1 MVLIGCGQL
10 TWTNDDAET
19 VMEQI
24 ALAGYDGA
32 PGPLSLDRSVDDVVA
47 WFDTFKLKPAPPYF
61 AARFWDP
68 AEEPGILEQAA
79 AIARYV
85 RGLGCTELYVAA
97 AGMAEVTQSGS
108 TRRDRAG
115 QVAIEDAMTAGQF
128 AQFGK
133 VVGAFADATLA
144 EGVAS
149 CFHPH
154 VGTVIETAAE
164 LEMLLAQVESDALY
178 LGLDTGHIAWA
189 GDDPVEVCHRYLP
202 RVKTLHLKDVNRDV
216 RHRGVDANWS
226 YGQFTEVGVFAE
238 LGEGMVDFPVIL
250 TALADSGF
258 DGWLIVETDVTM
270 KPTPLESATI
280 SRHYLNTLG
289 L

>member
-10 TWTNDDAET
+10 TWKDVEADT
-19 VMEQI
+19 VMQEI

-32 PGPLSLDRSVDDVVA
+32 PGPLRLDRPVEEAVA
-47 WFDTFKLKPAPPYF
+47 WFDTFALKPAPSYF

-68 AEEPGILEQAA
+68 AEGAGILGQAA
-79 AIARYV
+79 SIARYV

-97 AGMAEVTQSGS
+97 TGMDHVAPSGK
-108 TRRDRAG
+108 TRRDLAG
-115 QVAIEDAMTAGQF
+115 HVGPEDAMTVAEF

-133 VVGAFADATLA
+133 ALGQFADATQA

-164 LEMLLAQVESDALY
+164 LETLLGEVETDALS

-189 GDDPVEVCHRYLP
+189 GDDPVETCLRHLD
-202 RVKTLHLKDVNRDV
+202 RVKTLHLKDVNGEV
-216 RHRGVDANWS
+216 RAEGAAAGWS
-226 YGQFTEVGVFAE
+226 YGEFTAAGVFAE

-250 TALADSGF
+250 TALRDTGF

-270 KPTPLESATI
+270 KPSPLESATI
-280 SRHYLNTLG
+280 SRRYLTTLG

>member
-10 TWTNDDAET
+10 TWTNVDAGT
-19 VMEQI
+19 VMEEI

-32 PGPLSLDRSVDDVVA
+32 PGSLNLDKSAQDIVA
-47 WFDTFKLKPAPPYF
+47 WFDTFGLKPAPPYF

-68 AEEPGILEQAA
+68 AEEASILEHASA
-79 AIARYV
+79 MARHV

-97 AGMAEVTQSGS
+97 TGMEYVTSSGV

-115 QVAIEDAMTAGQF
+115 QVTSDDAMTPEQF

-133 VVGAFADATLA
+133 VLGLFANAVHA
-144 EGVAS
+144 EGVAA

-154 VGTVIETAAE
+154 VGTVLETAAE
-164 LEMLLAQVESDALY
+164 LETLLAHVKTDTLY

-189 GDDPVEVCHRYLP
+189 GDDPVEVCLQYLP
-202 RVKTLHLKDVNRDV
+202 QVRTLHLKDVNRDV
-216 RHRGVDANWS
+216 RQQGIDAGWS
-226 YGQFTEVGVFAE
+226 YGQFTAAGVFAE

-250 TALADSGF
+250 TALADTGF

-270 KPTPLESATI
+270 KLTPLESATI